1 MDPRALLA
9 VLFAAFYPPDELLK
23 PPERFRLPS
32 ATQSQA
38 ARKWVLSTQ
47 GFQEMDPHPDF
58 QNSDKVLVV
67 VV

>member
-47 GFQEMDPHPDF
+47 DF
-58 QNSDKVLVV
+58 KKWTHTPTFKIPIKS
-67 VV
+67 